1 MMTKEEIQ
9 EWIDGEENG
18 RRTKPNVYQGAYL
31 TYSYAWSKALEY
43 AKAHSEK
50 EILEEYERA
59 KTKDIDC
66 MREYGHYHDLLECD
80 QRMSTEQG
88 ENLWKVEKCLCKRK

>member
-31 TYSYAWSKALEY
+31 TYSYAWSKALEF
-43 AKAHSEK
+43 AKTHSEE

-59 KTKDIDC
+59 KTKDIDSS
-66 MREYGHYHDLLECD
+66 MSNAGYFKAL
-80 QRMSTEQG
+80 RMVVNE
-88 ENLWKVEKCLCKRK
+88 

>member
-1 MMTKEEIQ
+1 MMSKEEIQ

-31 TYSYAWSKALEY
+31 TYSYAWSKALEF
-43 AKAHSEK
+43 AKTHSEE

-59 KTKDIDC
+59 KRKDIDSS
-66 MREYGHYHDLLECD
+66 MSNAGYFKAL
-80 QRMSTEQG
+80 RMVVEG
-88 ENLWKVEKCLCKRK
+88 E